1 MDTSDTSLHV
11 ACLCAAWCRLC
22 DGYRP
27 VLEQVEA
34 ELRAAGAAPRWHW
47 VDIEDDADLVGEL
60 DVETFPTIVVCDAD
74 QVRFAGPVTPQPE
87 TLRRLLRAL
96 GTTEDVRP
104 VRLQIATRDAA
115 AAGGGAIERPEQAM
129 AMAFF
134 SGSFLIGI
142 CAAMPPIAWMLRRW
156 HVLTRSS
163 A

>member
-1 MDTSDTSLHV
+1 MSPMDTSDTSLHV

-96 GTTEDVRP
+96 
-104 VRLQIATRDAA
+104 LLDAA
-115 AAGGGAIERPEQAM
+115 PDAAWPAVPPEVQGFAQR
-129 AMAFF
+129 
-134 SGSFLIGI
+134 
-142 CAAMPPIAWMLRRW
+142 LRQRG
-156 HVLTRSS
+156 
-163 A
+163 